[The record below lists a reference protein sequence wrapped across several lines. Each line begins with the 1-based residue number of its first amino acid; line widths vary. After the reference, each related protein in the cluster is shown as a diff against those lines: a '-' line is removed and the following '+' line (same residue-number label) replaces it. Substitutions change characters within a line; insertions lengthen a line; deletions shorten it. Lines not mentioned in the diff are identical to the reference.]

1 MEKRFLG
8 RSGLEVSTLGFGLM
22 TFGPGEGFFSSI
34 GATGQSEAERQID
47 LAIEAGVTL
56 FDTSDNY
63 SDGASEEILGR
74 ALGSRRKDVVVA
86 TKVFGRTGPG
96 DHDIG
101 LSRAHIVTACENSLR
116 RLGTDWIDLYQ
127 VHNHDSLVPVEE
139 TLRALD
145 DLVRAGKVRHIGCSN
160 HMAWQLARAL
170 GVSER
175 DRLERYVSQ
184 QIQYSLLVRDAENE
198 LLPAALALDVGTL
211 VYSPLAQGYLSGKF
225 RENGAGTSRLSALPR
240 QLASFDTE
248 RARALVELLVEIAQ
262 GYEGASPSQVALN
275 WLRARPG
282 VTSVLVGARDIAQ
295 LADNLAAARWRLS
308 LGDVE
313 RLDQASLISATAPR
327 HAYPLAAQR
336 IFHPERNPQPFPNFP
351 KA

>member
-8 RSGLEVSTLGFGLM
+8 RSGLAVSSLGFGAM

-34 GATGQSEAERQID
+34 GATDLHEATRQVNAALD
-47 LAIEAGVTL
+47 AGVTL

-63 SDGASEEILGR
+63 SGGVAEEILGH
-74 ALGSRRKDVVVA
+74 ALGPRRKQVVVA

-96 DHDIG
+96 DHDVG
-101 LSRAHIVTACENSLR
+101 LSRAHIIAACEASLR

-145 DLVRAGKVRHIGCSN
+145 DLVRAGKVRYIGCSN
-160 HMAWQLARAL
+160 HMAWQLAHAL

-198 LLPAALALDVGTL
+198 LLPAAIALGVGTII
-211 VYSPLAQGYLSGKF
+211 YSPLAQGYLSGKF
-225 RENGAGTSRLSALPR
+225 RAGGGADTRLAAIPR

-248 RARALVELLVEIAQ
+248 QARALVELMAEIA
-262 GYEGASPSQVALN
+262 GNYEGASPSQVALN

-282 VTSVLVGARDIAQ
+282 VTSVLIGARSMEQ
-295 LADNLAAARWRLS
+295 LEDNLAAARWQLDPA
-308 LGDVE
+308 DVA
-313 RLDQASLISATAPR
+313 RLDEASVISATAPR

-336 IFHPERNPQPFPNFP
+336 LFHPERNPQPFPNFP
-351 KA
+351 RS